1 MGKMKA
7 FAEEQKAEGFDDL
20 QSAYDYAV
28 YCTTVA
34 EQENLALS
42 HTVEELC
49 RLSEQLQKELSIAE
63 SRIERLTEQLANALR
78 ERTERVHSNH

>member
-7 FAEEQKAEGFDDL
+7 YAEEQKAEGFDDL

-28 YCTTVA
+28 YCSTVA

-49 RLSEQLQKELSIAE
+49 RLSDQLHKELAIAE
-63 SRIERLTEQLANALR
+63 SRIERLTEQLASALR
-78 ERTERVHSNH
+78 ERDNRVQSNH